1 MGILQPTT
9 VDGRKPANRLRLV
22 VFQVVQDL
30 FHQQYVSLLEGK
42 CFRSILGYRNDRTAF
57 TIGTTIST
65 PALGVFKQFL
75 CEINMFRRLKF
86 NQLPVLLFGV
96 CFFSRLPMSQTSRS
110 SLFLVMFTTR
120 MSQVPEVDGS
130 MVIGSMG

>member
-42 CFRSILGYRNDRTAF
+42 CFSPLSGYLG
-57 TIGTTIST
+57 
-65 PALGVFKQFL
+65 
-75 CEINMFRRLKF
+75 
-86 NQLPVLLFGV
+86 
-96 CFFSRLPMSQTSRS
+96 
-110 SLFLVMFTTR
+110 LVMTDFLTR
-120 MSQVPEVDGS
+120 QQHFLMET
-130 MVIGSMG
+130 